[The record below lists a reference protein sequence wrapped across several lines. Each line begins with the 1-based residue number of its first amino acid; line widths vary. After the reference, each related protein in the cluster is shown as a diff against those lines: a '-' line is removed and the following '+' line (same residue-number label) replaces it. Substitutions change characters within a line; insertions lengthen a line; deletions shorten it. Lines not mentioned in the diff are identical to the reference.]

1 MANIKSAIK
10 RVKITEA
17 KTLKNKMAKTRVKT
31 TIKKFETAVN
41 SGNLDEAKKL
51 YPETTRVIDQ
61 AASKGVIHKNAAA
74 RQKSRLQL
82 KLNTAS
88 K

>member
-17 KTLKNKMAKTRVKT
+17 KTLKNKMVKTRVKT
-31 TIKKFETAVN
+31 MIRKFEIAVS
-41 SGNLDEAKKL
+41 SGNLDEAKNL

-61 AASKGVIHKNAAA
+61 AAAKGVIHKNAAA

-82 KLNTAS
+82 KLNAAL